1 MLDDTK
7 ARRNT
12 RMKTLHVHIGT
23 PKTATTAIQ
32 HFCKENAKILAEKGF
47 CYPIFPKIPM
57 PITGGFCGQNC
68 LTKTGFG
75 IENRKRL
82 IFGKE
87 WKS

>member
-1 MLDDTK
+1 
-7 ARRNT
+7 
-12 RMKTLHVHIGT
+12 MKTLHVHIGT

-47 CYPIFPKIPM
+47 CYPIF
-57 PITGGFCGQNC
+57 ITGGFCGQNC